1 MHIKFD
7 LKVFI
12 FVLIFFIS
20 GNIKSYLL
28 LMLFAILHE
37 CGHILAGFLC
47 GLKVQSLEIMP
58 VGIKVLFKIDMINYN
73 KKIKKAN
80 LLALKKL
87 IVAIA
92 GPLVNLLFVMLFI
105 ILDKE
110 YIVGVES
117 DILIYVN
124 VLIFLFNMLIIY
136 PLDGGRI
143 LKNIIYIFKGKENS
157 LRVTNIVSNV
167 FAILVSI
174 FTFYLSI
181 ISKNFIFILVLM
193 YIWIIV
199 VRENKVYSIKIKM
212 YKILRNNIAINKD

>member
-199 VRENKVYSIKIKM
+199 VKENKVYSIKIKM

>member
-1 MHIKFD
+1 M
-7 LKVFI
+7 
-12 FVLIFFIS
+12 
-20 GNIKSYLL
+20 
-28 LMLFAILHE
+28 
-37 CGHILAGFLC
+37 
-47 GLKVQSLEIMP
+47 KVQSLEIMP

-199 VRENKVYSIKIKM
+199 VKENKVYSIKIKM